1 MMRIANLMLGA
12 GRGGL
17 EQAAIDFAEALRLVG
32 VEVTTV
38 TVPGAWANAG
48 LAAAG
53 LDHRQLRV
61 SGFAGLWAP
70 VALRGLLETARPTH
84 VLCHGN
90 RALKLAG
97 SWIVRSALP
106 GCHIVG
112 ITHNY
117 SLKHIARADH
127 VLALTGDLARAVAAR
142 GVAQA
147 RIHRI
152 GNLVRVPPSL
162 PEPRNS
168 WRDPPVIGSIGR
180 LVAKKGYEVFIAALG
195 QLAARGCRFRA
206 VLAGDGPEAAALK
219 AQAASLGLEPH
230 LTFAGWVDDRQ
241 GFYDSVDIA
250 VVPSHHEPFGIVVLE
265 AMAQGLPL
273 ISTASEGPSEILADG
288 AGGKL
293 VPLAD
298 PTAMADA
305 LEALLAD
312 PVEARAL
319 GDRAHATALA
329 RHDIRPA
336 AQALFN
342 ALGAMG

>member
-1 MMRIANLMLGA
+1 MMRVANLMLGV

-17 EQAAIDFAEALRLVG
+17 EQAAVDFAEALQLAG
-32 VEVTTV
+32 VPVKTI
-38 TVPGAWANAG
+38 TVPGAWACAGLDGAG
-48 LAAAG
+48 LARDELRLGG
-53 LDHRQLRV
+53 LV
-61 SGFAGLWAP
+61 GLWAP
-70 VALRGLLETARPTH
+70 FRLLGLLQAFGPTH

-90 RALKLAG
+90 KALKLAA
-97 SWIVRSALP
+97 SPLVRRALP
-106 GCHIVG
+106 GCQVVG

-127 VLALTGDLARAVAAR
+127 VLALTGDLARAVEAR
-142 GVAQA
+142 GVSPG

-152 GNLVRVPPSL
+152 GNLVRVPAAL
-162 PEPRNS
+162 PAARAR

-180 LVAKKGYEVFIAALG
+180 LVAKKGYAVFLEALG
-195 QLAARGCRFRA
+195 LLLARGCRFRA
-206 VLAGDGPEAAALK
+206 VLAGAGPEDAALG
-219 AQAASLGLEPH
+219 AQATRLGLDPH

-273 ISTASEGPSEILADG
+273 VATASEGPSEILADG
-288 AGGKL
+288 TGGRL

-298 PTAMADA
+298 AAALADA
-305 LEALLAD
+305 LETLLAD
-312 PVEARAL
+312 PAAARAL
-319 GDRAHATALA
+319 GAGAHAAALA

-336 AQALFN
+336 AQALVQ